1 MQPDSVDS
9 QTAPLEAPAGSRAK
23 WGWALAGAAVLFFG
37 YRAFG
42 AKGGAGETKGGRG
55 IPVTVV
61 AARKADMPV
70 ALSGLGSVTP
80 LSTAVVRS
88 RVDGQIVKL
97 PFREGQLVHEGE
109 VLAEIDPR
117 PFQIQLMQAEGQ
129 RAKDE
134 ASLKNAL
141 MDLRRIESLVKQ
153 GILPQQQL
161 DAQTAVVNQFEGAV
175 KSDQGTV
182 ENAKLNLVYSRVT
195 APISGRVGLRAVDLG
210 NTVRASDPNG
220 LVTITQTQPISVVFT
235 LPADQVAQ
243 VQRVM
248 QGGRK
253 LSVEAFD
260 RDMTSRLAAG
270 GLEALDNQIDAATG
284 TVKLRALFPN
294 TDGALF
300 PNQFVN
306 ARLLVDVLKDAV
318 VVPTA
323 ALQRSPEGMYVYVV
337 KAEGVVELRN
347 VTVQA
352 TSGEDTAVAKGVT
365 PGELVVIDGV
375 DKLKPGAK
383 VVPSQLGGGTQKKGG
398 A

>member
-1 MQPDSVDS
+1 MQPHSADSRLASTPGRV
-9 QTAPLEAPAGSRAK
+9 L
-23 WGWALAGAAVLFFG
+23 ALGTVVLLG
-37 YRAFG
+37 LGCRS
-42 AKGGAGETKGGRG
+42 GAGDAKGGRG
-55 IPVTVV
+55 IPVTV
-61 AARKADMPV
+61 ATARKADMPV

-97 PFREGQLVHEGE
+97 PFREGQFVREGE

-129 RAKDE
+129 RAKNE
-134 ASLKNAL
+134 ASLKNAT

-182 ENAKLNLVYSRVT
+182 ESAKLNLAYSRVT

-248 QGGRK
+248 QGGKK
-253 LSVEAFD
+253 LTVEAFD
-260 RDMTSRLAAG
+260 RDLSTRLAAG
-270 GLEALDNQIDAATG
+270 NLDALDNQIDATTG

-294 TDGALF
+294 ADSALF

-318 VVPTA
+318 VIPTA
-323 ALQRSPEGMYVYVV
+323 ALQRSPETMYVYVV
-337 KAEGVVELRN
+337 KADGVVELRN
-347 VTVQA
+347 VTVQV
-352 TSGEDTAVAKGVT
+352 TVGEDTALAKGLAA
-365 PGELVVIDGV
+365 GESVVIDGV

-383 VVPSQLGGGTQKKGG
+383 VVPNQLGASPKKAG

>member
-9 QTAPLEAPAGSRAK
+9 QTAPLEGRAGSRAK
-23 WGWALAGAAVLFFG
+23 WGWALAGVAVLFFG
-37 YRAFG
+37 YRAF
-42 AKGGAGETKGGRG
+42 KPTGGAGDAKGGRG
-55 IPVTVV
+55 IPVTV
-61 AARKADMPV
+61 ATARKTDMPV
-70 ALSGLGSVTP
+70 TLEGLGSVTP

-97 PFREGQLVHEGE
+97 SFREGQFVRQGE

-129 RAKDE
+129 RAKNE
-134 ASLKNAL
+134 ASLKNAT

-161 DAQTAVVNQFEGAV
+161 DAQTAVVNQYEGAV

-182 ENAKLNLVYSRVT
+182 EGAKLNLAYSRVT
-195 APISGRVGLRAVDLG
+195 APISGRVGLRSVDLG

-235 LPADQVAQ
+235 LPADRVAH

-253 LSVEAFD
+253 LAVEAFD
-260 RDMTSRLAAG
+260 RDMSARLAAG
-270 GLEALDNQIDAATG
+270 SLEALDNQIDATTG

-294 TDGALF
+294 ADSALF

-306 ARLLVDVLKDAV
+306 ARLLMDVLKEAV
-318 VVPTA
+318 VIPTA
-323 ALQRSPEGMYVYVV
+323 ALQRSPDALYVYVV
-337 KAEGVVELRN
+337 KADGVVELRN
-347 VTVQA
+347 VTVQV
-352 TSGEDTAVAKGVT
+352 SVGEDTALAKGVAA
-365 PGELVVIDGV
+365 GEVVVIDGV

-383 VVPSQLGGGTQKKGG
+383 VIPNQLAGAAKKGG